1 MKLMFCSESY
11 QSKIDRI
18 GWQRFWFCVV
28 FVFASLAFI
37 HFTSKKNLTDSD
49 CFNVAH
55 FLDILCTFLQ
65 DDKFWLK
72 IWKRLKTIK
81 NKWLLIASPTF
92 MLFRSY
98 LVNLGLKRAKKLNFY
113 RFLVFRSSK
122 MLKTQIFRH
131 SWSPKG
137 YERDYHRYIGK
148 VTKFGLIMIII
159 FMSYCHFLIGV
170 VENAVLQE

>member
-1 MKLMFCSESY
+1 MWHQPQWWMAVVVDGRMKAIYEP
-11 QSKIDRI
+11 KII
-18 GWQRFWFCVV
+18 
-28 FVFASLAFI
+28 
-37 HFTSKKNLTDSD
+37 
-49 CFNVAH
+49 H
-55 FLDILCTFLQ
+55 FLDILCTFLH

-72 IWKRLKTIK
+72 TWKRLKTIK